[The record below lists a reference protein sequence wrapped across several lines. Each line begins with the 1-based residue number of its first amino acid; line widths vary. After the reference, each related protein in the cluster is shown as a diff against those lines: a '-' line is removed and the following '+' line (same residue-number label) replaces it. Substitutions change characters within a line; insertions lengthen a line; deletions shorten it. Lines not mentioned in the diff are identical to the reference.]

1 METVVHLFQV
11 ASQCHQNGDLNRA
24 ETIYHQ
30 ILEIQ
35 PENADAYHLLG
46 LVSYQRSHFTDAIR
60 FICQATAIDPLESM
74 HFAMPWLE

>member
-46 LVSYQRSHFTDAIR
+46 IVSYQK
-60 FICQATAIDPLESM
+60 ATLLMP
-74 HFAMPWLE
+74 FALFAKQLLLIL